1 MGSDQSSQHG
11 HRKKGKNPKRS
22 QSAGNDSDPSGRKF
36 FGGSSSPR
44 PSVCSDSDIPYISY
58 ATTRPISEG
67 TCTFNLK
74 YDFQRQLKLIF

>member
-67 TCTFNLK
+67 TS
-74 YDFQRQLKLIF
+74 IFF